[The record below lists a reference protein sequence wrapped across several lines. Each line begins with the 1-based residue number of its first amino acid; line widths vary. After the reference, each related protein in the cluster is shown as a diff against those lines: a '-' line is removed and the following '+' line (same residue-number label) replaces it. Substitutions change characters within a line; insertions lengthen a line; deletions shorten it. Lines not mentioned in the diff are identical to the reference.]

1 MTFAGAIFLIV
12 VGAIL
17 MYGVNLDIAG
27 VRENVIGLILI
38 VAGLIGLV
46 AAVIT
51 SAAWAARGRRGDR
64 YYDDP
69 RY

>member
-12 VGAIL
+12 AGAIL

-46 AAVIT
+46 AALIT
-51 SAAWAARGRRGDR
+51 SAAWAARGRRSDR
-64 YYDDP
+64 YYDEP
-69 RY
+69 PY